1 MTPQV
6 ETRLTRVFQAV
17 FDDDS
22 LHLRPEMTADDV
34 EDWDSLTHID
44 LITAVE
50 REFKIKL
57 TTSEVMT
64 LKNVGDLMSL
74 IEKKTGGRT

>member
-1 MTPQV
+1 MAQQV

-22 LHLRPEMTADDV
+22 LQLRPEMTAGDV
-34 EDWDSLTHID
+34 ENWDSLTHID

-50 REFKIKL
+50 REFRVKL
-57 TTSEVMT
+57 TTSEVMS

-74 IEKKTGGRT
+74 IQKKTGGPA